1 MLLMSSKI
9 LPITHKMSRSVPL
22 PNISPLPFL
31 LFRIGIHQRADHAL
45 VGTRR
50 CRAARLKNATERCDR
65 LSVTFTLSSRSTSL
79 SGDGK
84 KSSTILTR
92 PISPLPYLTVGF
104 FIDCLSF
111 PPVAG
116 PENPDLFVSPREAHR
131 HNSALNPAETEVALL
146 APAMIEVFSDHAK
159 RVQKRVLGKLE
170 PDAHAW
176 PD

>member
-50 CRAARLKNATERCDR
+50 CRAARLKKATERCDR

-79 SGDGK
+79 SGDGR

-92 PISPLPYLTVGF
+92 PISPLLYLTVGF
-104 FIDCLSF
+104 FIDNLSF
-111 PPVAG
+111 PPVTRT
-116 PENPDLFVSPREAHR
+116 ENPDPLVSPCEAHR
-131 HNSALNPAETEVALL
+131 HHGTPDPA
-146 APAMIEVFSDHAK
+146 
-159 RVQKRVLGKLE
+159 
-170 PDAHAW
+170 
-176 PD
+176 

>member
-1 MLLMSSKI
+1 MLLMSSRI

-65 LSVTFTLSSRSTSL
+65 LGVTFTLSSRSTSL
-79 SGDGK
+79 SGDSR
-84 KSSTILTR
+84 KSSTTLTQ
-92 PISPLPYLTVGF
+92 PISPLLYLTVGF

-116 PENPDLFVSPREAHR
+116 PDNPDLSFR
-131 HNSALNPAETEVALL
+131 HV
-146 APAMIEVFSDHAK
+146 K
-159 RVQKRVLGKLE
+159 RPVIT
-170 PDAHAW
+170 
-176 PD
+176 